1 MTAIPMPQAMAGRLP
16 VLSLLSPGTHLRATL
31 LNLVAGLVIAG
42 IAVAVTGWPWWVFN
56 AIVLATLLPVG
67 IGKWREEKHRLGV
80 VIMLL
85 SILLTA
91 QGVHSIEHLVQWVQY
106 HIIGLT
112 PRQSNGLVSAANAEW
127 VHFVW
132 NWSVLIMVIAL
143 MRGGMR
149 NPLAWLLL
157 AVAGLHAVEHTYTT
171 IQHVQVLNELRALGV
186 TDVTAQGL
194 PGIVGRDG
202 WLARSPWTQGT
213 IFCTLPGLT
222 TEVRLDVHFWW
233 NMLETGLLLAA
244 GNVFLAARAPRVPN
258 DGHGPNG

>member
-1 MTAIPMPQAMAGRLP
+1 MTAITTPLAMPRRLS
-16 VLSLLSPGTHLRATL
+16 VRTL
-31 LNLVAGLVIAG
+31 LAPGPRLRVTFLTLLAGLVIAG
-42 IAVAVTGWPWWVFN
+42 ITVTVTGWPWWVFN

-67 IGKWREEKHRLGV
+67 ISKWREEKQRFGV

-85 SILLTA
+85 SLLLTA
-91 QGVHSIEHLVQWVQY
+91 QGVHTIEHLVQWGQY
-106 HIIGLT
+106 HVMGFT

-132 NWSVLIMVIAL
+132 NWSVLILVIVL

-157 AVAGLHAVEHTYTT
+157 AVAGFHAVEHTYTT
-171 IQHVQVLNELRALGV
+171 IQHVQVLSELRALGV
-186 TDVTAQGL
+186 TNVTAQGL

-213 IFCTLPGLT
+213 FICSLPGLT
-222 TEVRLDVHFWW
+222 TAVRLDVHFWW

-244 GNVFLAARAPRVPN
+244 GNVFLAARAT
-258 DGHGPNG
+258 DGPSTASSG